1 METSRKRLEI
11 LVHQST
17 QKEAGIYEA
26 NLNSTYQIRKLT
38 SLVRAW
44 EIFLELRP
52 KPNVKNFS
60 EPRLA
65 RWDNLNGMEIENLRK
80 VLDSAGAEFK
90 WRPYALDVIENL
102 HLPKYCPQKETCLIV
117 SELVGLGTIE
127 HYLPHRVGMQFGLD
141 QDLPCSVTRPNHNSD
156 TAWKHNNKEIKNVK
170 LYLLCWLFKGDIS
183 MKYKY
188 WWKKSV
194 SGLEDESEAASP
206 QKKKA
211 KSIHRSLLMVNH
223 PLVSPGFP

>member
-102 HLPKYCPQKETCLIV
+102 HLPKYCPQKETWVL
-117 SELVGLGTIE
+117 
-127 HYLPHRVGMQFGLD
+127 
-141 QDLPCSVTRPNHNSD
+141 
-156 TAWKHNNKEIKNVK
+156 
-170 LYLLCWLFKGDIS
+170 GDIS